1 MTKQLAIAAG
11 DHGAGATQQAHDGV
25 ACRRGLPFVAAEAAA
40 VEDDLGDLLLRRAIA
55 MAIGGLQH
63 AAGPGQLLRRQAG
76 VRRHVAAMQRGEEPG
91 DGFEAIEALKAE
103 RHDGRKRPTRRCVGR
118 KDEVE
123 ALAVGQV
130 AQMVKPI
137 IGTDQIRAV
146 QQREHVAGGTE
157 GRRRQ
162 GEDDAAGIVLW
173 EPEDVR
179 VGCPMRRID
188 REIAVP
194 TFALHLPSA
203 LSQEYQQG

>member
-1 MTKQLAIAAG
+1 MTKQLAIATG
-11 DHGAGATQQAHDGV
+11 DHGAGAAQQAHDGV
-25 ACRRGLPFVAAEAAA
+25 AGRRGLPFVAGEPTSI
-40 VEDDLGDLLLRRAIA
+40 EDHLGDLLLGRAISV
-55 MAIGGLQH
+55 AIGRLQH
-63 AAGPGQLLRRQAG
+63 AAGSCQLLRRQAG
-76 VRRHVAAMQRGEEPG
+76 VRRHLATVQRGEEPG

-130 AQMVKPI
+130 AQMVKPV
-137 IGTDQIRAV
+137 IGADKIRAV

-157 GRRRQ
+157 GWRRE
-162 GEDDAAGIVLW
+162 GEDDAAGIFLW
-173 EPEDVR
+173 QPEDVR

-203 LSQEYQQG
+203 LEQDVRPG

>member
-11 DHGAGATQQAHDGV
+11 DHVARTAQQAHDGV
-25 ACRRGLPFVAAEAAA
+25 AGRRGLPFVAGQLAG
-40 VEDDLGDLLLRRAIA
+40 VEDHFGDLLLGCSLA

-63 AAGPGQLLRRQAG
+63 AASPCQLLRCQAG

-103 RHDGRKRPTRRCVGR
+103 RHDGHKRPTRRCVGR

-130 AQMVKPI
+130 AQMVKPV
-137 IGTDQIRAV
+137 IGTDEIRAV
-146 QQREHVAGGTE
+146 QQREHVAGRTK
-157 GRRRQ
+157 GRRRE

-173 EPEDVR
+173 QPEDVR
-179 VGCPMRRID
+179 VGRPMRRID
-188 REIAVP
+188 GEIAVP
-194 TFALHLPSA
+194 TFALHLPPA
-203 LSQEYQQG
+203 LSQEHRQG